1 MKVLEHVEREFL
13 VSRTDKVLRSYGIHM
28 DKVFDKEQQG
38 FLDKYHNSL

>member
-28 DKVFDKEQQG
+28 DKEQQS
-38 FLDKYHNSL
+38 FLEKYHNS